1 MTCLMVQ
8 IIYTVR
14 ENKKL
19 SNKLVQT
26 RTARGSNC
34 RKYNISNH
42 ILPYMIN
49 GENRCFK

>member
-19 SNKLVQT
+19 SNRLVQT
-26 RTARGSNC
+26 RAAVWQQIKAISFQD
-34 RKYNISNH
+34 YN
-42 ILPYMIN
+42 L
-49 GENRCFK
+49 